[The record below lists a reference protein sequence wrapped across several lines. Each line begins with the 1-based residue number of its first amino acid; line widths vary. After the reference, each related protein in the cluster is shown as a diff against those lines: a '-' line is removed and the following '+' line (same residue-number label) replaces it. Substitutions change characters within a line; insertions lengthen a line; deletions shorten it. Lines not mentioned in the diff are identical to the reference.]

1 MDKPKEKQVLI
12 EIGNVRV
19 KEYDSLNVV
28 VERLEKPS
36 SKSNIES
43 VSKWRFKGYAKSI
56 HSALKYIVNSE
67 LLIDKSKVE
76 DLQSYVEQVEKSNE
90 KVLNAVKEVIE

>member
-12 EIGNVRV
+12 EIDNVRV

-36 SKSNIES
+36 SKSSIES

-56 HSALKYIVNSE
+56 HCALKFIVNSE
-67 LLIDKSKVE
+67 LLIDNSKVE
-76 DLQSYVEQVEKSNE
+76 DLQSYVKQVEKSNE
-90 KVLNAVKEVIE
+90 EVLNAVKEVIE